1 MEAIETDGVLGCD
14 IFDTDGTGVIF
25 ERGGYGVHKEL
36 NARFKFGAGEFF
48 AGGVFG
54 FQGAEGFRKCEIDVG
69 VIEFKLAEGIEYR
82 VIERVFRIG
91 GAMNN
96 IEGGARK

>member
-1 MEAIETDGVLGCD
+1 METIETDGMLGGD
-14 IFDTDGTGVIF
+14 VFEAHGTGVIF
-25 ERGGYGVHKEL
+25 ERGGYGVHEEL

-54 FQGAEGFRKCEIDVG
+54 FQGAEGFRKREIDVG
-69 VIEFKLAEGIEYR
+69 VIEVKLTEGIEYR

-91 GAMNN
+91 RAMNN
-96 IEGGARK
+96 IERGVRK